1 MIDNNNV
8 SNSMLSDNNIASDNF
23 SQNTLVSFDGIFK
36 GLDKL
41 VGLFF
46 PSVRNAQVERYR
58 AETTLFIAQKAQE
71 LKNKYNIEINPIPP
85 KAAIVL
91 FDRLSTEHEE
101 DMYDLWAKLL
111 LDTSSKYTPI
121 KIQYAEILAKIGGQE
136 AKLLDAI
143 FKYQKGNKYLAKD
156 IVEEIK
162 EYDEKCLIADT
173 ADKISGSLEIGDVVE
188 YDGQY
193 EMIKSNSAPEI
204 HINVPY
210 PDDVVIYD
218 RLYIFDYKICD
229 ETSLD
234 LLTQLNL
241 IQIFYD
247 SGDICLALSELGYDL
262 LEMLNKYE

>member
-8 SNSMLSDNNIASDNF
+8 SNSMASDNF

-143 FKYQKGNKYLAKD
+143 FKYQK
-156 IVEEIK
+156 EIN
-162 EYDEKCLIADT
+162 I
-173 ADKISGSLEIGDVVE
+173 
-188 YDGQY
+188 
-193 EMIKSNSAPEI
+193 
-204 HINVPY
+204 
-210 PDDVVIYD
+210 
-218 RLYIFDYKICD
+218 
-229 ETSLD
+229 
-234 LLTQLNL
+234 
-241 IQIFYD
+241 
-247 SGDICLALSELGYDL
+247 
-262 LEMLNKYE
+262 